1 MTQGNLSNSTLLPDR
16 CAAVQEMITS
26 VAAILQ
32 IARLLLN
39 AGRQVDIQ
47 GLDRVVGILCARALD
62 LPPDQGRLVRPS
74 LAILL
79 IELDTLSVAM
89 NAS

>member
-1 MTQGNLSNSTLLPDR
+1 MTQSNLFHPPPLPDR

-26 VAAILQ
+26 VAAILR

-39 AGRQVDIQ
+39 AGRRVDIQ

>member
-1 MTQGNLSNSTLLPDR
+1 
-16 CAAVQEMITS
+16 MITS